1 MRSLERLK
9 PMMALDMIVACSL
22 MGMSAVARGH
32 SGVGGGLRLAGRR
45 GDQHPGGNDSK
56 GEPAAPE
63 AAPLR
68 IGAAVKS
75 IERPGGHLG
84 RKGDGSP
91 GAQVLWQGLHQLDA
105 IAEAWRRFGARKG
118 CR

>member
-68 IGAAVKS
+68 IGAAVNSTLAFQEKV
-75 IERPGGHLG
+75 IAGGL
-84 RKGDGSP
+84 RIATIPS
-91 GAQVLWQGLHQLDA
+91 LHQHTMA
-105 IAEAWRRFGARKG
+105 A
-118 CR
+118 